1 MIHLCR
7 APFTIEYHE
16 TKTRGIKMTNRKIE
30 QIKKMQQELKVK
42 KKFKEPGARET
53 RRNGD

>member
-42 KKFKEPGARET
+42 KKLKEPGARET